1 MSMAKAQAGIHNR
14 ESANFLCK
22 SQIVSILGTASPA
35 APATHPRHSAVA
47 PQRSQGQCVNE

>member
-1 MSMAKAQAGIHNR
+1 MSMAKAQAGILNR